1 MNGSEM
7 KGMIKDTLIMFA
19 ITLIAGLLLGFTYE
33 LTKEPIAKQEQEAS
47 DRACAEVFYEADA
60 NGELQKVVDLT
71 FEEAAADEALSAK
84 LKEDGF
90 KGAVIDKVFTAT
102 DSNGNVYGYVIGV
115 TSKEGYGGDISIY
128 VGITTDRIVKGTSIL
143 SISETPG
150 LGMRASEV
158 LVPQFRERK
167 AESFLVTKAGA
178 TMDNEIDAITSA
190 TITSKAYTG
199 AVNTALHYFDLMS
212 ANASGSTNENG
223 GEN

>member
-84 LKEDGF
+84 LKEDGY
-90 KGAVIDKVFTAT
+90 KGAVIDKVFTNEKYFRLIS
-102 DSNGNVYGYVIGV
+102 SNAN
-115 TSKEGYGGDISIY
+115 SFFEDELMEFAKKEKIDLKIEYYDDLE
-128 VGITTDRIVKGTSIL
+128 ITNKLQV
-143 SISETPG
+143 
-150 LGMRASEV
+150 
-158 LVPQFRERK
+158 
-167 AESFLVTKAGA
+167 
-178 TMDNEIDAITSA
+178 
-190 TITSKAYTG
+190 
-199 AVNTALHYFDLMS
+199 FDDLK
-212 ANASGSTNENG
+212 
-223 GEN
+223 